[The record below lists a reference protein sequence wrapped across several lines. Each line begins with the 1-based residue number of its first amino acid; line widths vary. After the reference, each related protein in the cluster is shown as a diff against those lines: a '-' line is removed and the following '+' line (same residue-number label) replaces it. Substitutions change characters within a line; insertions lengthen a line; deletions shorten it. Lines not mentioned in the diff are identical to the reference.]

1 MQKNAKIFLTRLKM
15 QEEYVSNKIHSHDFY
30 FQNQSQYEVYI
41 FTIILKDIQYT
52 KFKIKWIFK
61 NHQVSGFYP
70 NSK

>member
-52 KFKIKWIFK
+52 KFKIK
-61 NHQVSGFYP
+61 
-70 NSK
+70 